1 MKLALDLAREG
12 EGLTRP
18 NPPVGAVVVNRDGIA
33 GKGFHRR
40 AGADHA
46 EIIALERAGAR
57 AKNATLYVTL
67 EPCSTFGRTPP
78 CVGAIIKSGIRR
90 VVIAVSDP
98 NPRHAGRGISILRK
112 AGIEVITGV
121 CPDEG
126 RKLVEPFRKWILSG
140 RPCIS
145 LKMAMSYDGKTADY
159 RGCSRW
165 ITGKEARFFVHGLR
179 RRVDAILVGAGTV
192 LADDPSLLPKPSK
205 GRHPFRIILDA
216 RGIVSP
222 SARILSDSASA
233 RTIMATTPQCPR
245 QRRDEWGRRG
255 ARVWLLPASK
265 GGVSVPALMRKIG
278 RMGLLHVL
286 CEGGAEV
293 AAALIRAKAVDEFFF
308 FIAPRLI
315 GGNKSKG
322 AVGGGG
328 WRLAAAP
335 GLCFQECRMMGRDIL
350 IRARP
355 E

>member
-1 MKLALDLAREG
+1 MKLAIGLARQG

-18 NPPVGAVVVNRDGIA
+18 NPPVGAVIVNQYGIA

-46 EIIALERAGAR
+46 EIIALKRAGAQ
-57 AKNATLYVTL
+57 AEKATLYATL
-67 EPCSTFGRTPP
+67 EPCRTFGRTPP
-78 CVGAIIKSGIRR
+78 CVDAVIKSGIRR
-90 VVIAVSDP
+90 VVVAVSDP
-98 NPRHAGRGISILRK
+98 NPRHAGRGLSILRK

-121 CPDEG
+121 CSDEG
-126 RKLVEPFRKWILSG
+126 RKLIEPFTKWIFSG
-140 RPCIS
+140 LPYVS

-165 ITGKEARFFVHGLR
+165 ITGKEARCFVHGLR

-205 GRHPFRIILDA
+205 ERHPFRIILDA

-222 SARILSDSASA
+222 TARILSDSASA
-233 RTIMATTPQCPR
+233 RTIMATTLQCPR
-245 QRRDEWGRRG
+245 HRRDEWGRRG
-255 ARVWLLPASK
+255 ARVWLLPANR
-265 GGVSVPALMRKIG
+265 GGVSIPALMRKIG

-293 AAALIRAKAVDEFFF
+293 AAALIRAKAVDEYFF

-315 GGNKSKG
+315 GGVKSKG
-322 AVGGGG
+322 AVGGKG
-328 WRLAAAP
+328 WQLDAAP
-335 GLCFQECRMMGRDIL
+335 GLCFQECRGMGRDIL
-350 IRARP
+350 IRAKP
-355 E
+355 G